1 MALETQTPERLTEA
15 LLSRLPV
22 FPLPGTVLFP
32 GTVLPLHVFEPRY
45 VAMIECII
53 AGDEGIGVVMLEDGA
68 DPLAQHAAVH
78 AVACAGR
85 IVHHERLPNGTF
97 NILVHGLERVKLG
110 RELAQENEFRRFAAQ
125 RQRTT
130 HVSTA
135 GPELA
140 RLQSFVVSLRKSV
153 ARTDHQLVEVLR
165 STADPIAL
173 ADILSAVLV
182 TDHSIR
188 QQLLATPDL
197 GSRLRILIDTVAEVM
212 IRIGEPPAASKMN

>member
-1 MALETQTPERLTEA
+1 VGLNTLTPEPLTEA

-22 FPLPGTVLFP
+22 FPLPGMVLFP
-32 GTVLPLHVFEPRY
+32 GTVLPLRVFEPRY
-45 VAMIECII
+45 VAMVECII
-53 AGDEGIGVVMLEDGA
+53 RGDEGIAIVMLEDGA

-78 AVACAGR
+78 SAACAGR

-110 RELAQENEFRRFAAQ
+110 RELAQEDEFRRFAAQ

-130 HVSTA
+130 HVSRA

-140 RLQSFVVSLRKSV
+140 RLQSFVVSLRESV
-153 ARTDHQLVEVLR
+153 ARTDTQLIEVLR

-182 TDHSIR
+182 SDPSTR

-197 GSRLRILIDTVAEVM
+197 RSRLRVLIDSVAEVM
-212 IRIGEPPAASKMN
+212 IRIGEPPVTARMN